1 MSYEFKFPDI
11 GEGLTE
17 GEIVRWLVKE
27 GDEIKE
33 GQPLV
38 EVETDKA
45 LAEIPS
51 PKTGVIQK
59 ILAKEK
65 EVVKVGQAIVVF
77 GEKGESVAKK
87 EAPAEEMPAK
97 ETPPKEAP
105 AKEVPA
111 KEVPPKEQPVKEE
124 PAPSAK
130 KPKSVG
136 VVGELEEAPE
146 EPAAPAAKQVDEKP
160 AAEKPVPGK
169 PLVERPPTEKPA
181 LVSPHAMATPAVRAL
196 ARELGVDIDKVK
208 GSGPEGRVLEK
219 DVRQAAETK
228 EKPVEPAMAAPAEAV
243 KQPAKAKKYDLYG
256 YIEHVPLRGVRRS
269 IAKAMVKSK
278 YTAPHV
284 TAMDEA
290 DVTELWKIKE
300 KEKKAAEKRGIKLTI
315 LPFII
320 KAVIAGLKEHPYL
333 NSTLDDE
340 NEEILLKKY
349 YNIGV
354 ATDTPEGLMVPVV
367 KGAAEKS
374 IFQLAEELIQLT
386 DKARNRKIDLGDL
399 KGGTFT
405 ITNYGSIGGMY
416 GTPIINHPE
425 VAILG
430 VGRMKDLPVV
440 KDEKLETR
448 KILFL
453 SLSFDHRV
461 VDGAEAARF
470 LNAII
475 SRLEDPD
482 LILLES

>member
-1 MSYEFKFPDI
+1 MAFEFKFPDI

-51 PKTGVIQK
+51 PRTGVILK

-65 EVVKVGQAIVVF
+65 EVVKVGQVIVVI
-77 GEKGESVAKK
+77 GEKGEAVAAPPPRPSVA
-87 EAPAEEMPAK
+87 
-97 ETPPKEAP
+97 PP
-105 AKEVPA
+105 
-111 KEVPPKEQPVKEE
+111 
-124 PAPSAK
+124 

-146 EPAAPAAKQVDEKP
+146 EAPAAAPTARMK
-160 AAEKPVPGK
+160 AEPV
-169 PLVERPPTEKPA
+169 KPA
-181 LVSPHAMATPAVRAL
+181 LVSEHVLATPAVRAL
-196 ARELGVDIDKVK
+196 ARELGVDINKVQ
-208 GSGPEGRVLEK
+208 GTGAEGRVLEK
-219 DVRQAAETK
+219 DVRQFAEGK
-228 EKPVEPAMAAPAEAV
+228 AKPAEEAKEV
-243 KQPAKAKKYDLYG
+243 KRVRKYDLYG
-256 YIEHVPLRGVRRS
+256 YVERIPLRGVRRA

-290 DVTELWKIKE
+290 DVTELWKIRE
-300 KEKKAAEKRGIKLTI
+300 KEKKVAESKGIKLTI
-315 LPFII
+315 LPFVI
-320 KAVIAGLKEHPYL
+320 KAIIAGLIEHPYL
-333 NSTLDDE
+333 NSTLE
-340 NEEILLKKY
+340 EESEEIVLKKY
-349 YNIGV
+349 FNIGL
-354 ATDTPEGLMVPVV
+354 ATDTPEGLMVPVI
-367 KGAAEKS
+367 KNAKQKS
-374 IFQLAEELIQLT
+374 IFELAQESAQLAE
-386 DKARNRKIDLGDL
+386 KARNRTIDLADL

-405 ITNYGSIGGMY
+405 ITNYGAVRGNY
-416 GTPIINHPE
+416 GTPIINYPE

-430 VGRMKDLPVV
+430 VGRIQDMPVARNGKV
-440 KDEKLETR
+440 LVR
-448 KILFL
+448 KILPL

-470 LNAII
+470 LSTLI

-482 LILLES
+482 LILLET

>member
-1 MSYEFKFPDI
+1 MPFEFKFPDI

-27 GDEIKE
+27 GDAVKE

-51 PKTGVIQK
+51 PRTGTILK

-65 EVVKVGQAIVVF
+65 EIVKVGQVIVVI
-77 GEKGESVAKK
+77 GEKGEALA
-87 EAPAEEMPAK
+87 AP
-97 ETPPKEAP
+97 PP
-105 AKEVPA
+105 
-111 KEVPPKEQPVKEE
+111 
-124 PAPSAK
+124 

-146 EPAAPAAKQVDEKP
+146 EVP
-160 AAEKPVPGK
+160 AAEVR
-169 PLVERPPTEKPA
+169 VEAARSIF
-181 LVSPHAMATPAVRAL
+181 VSPHALAAPAVRAL
-196 ARELGVDIDKVK
+196 ARELGVDINKVK
-208 GSGPEGRVLEK
+208 GTGPEGRVVEK
-219 DVRQAAETK
+219 DVRQAAEVK
-228 EKPVEPAMAAPAEAV
+228 EKPAEVKPVEAPKKV
-243 KQPAKAKKYDLYG
+243 RKYDLYG
-256 YIEHVPLRGVRRS
+256 YVDRIPLRGVRRS

-284 TAMDEA
+284 TTMDEA
-290 DVTELWKIKE
+290 DVTELWKIRE
-300 KEKKAAEKRGIKLTI
+300 KEKKAAEQKGIKLTI

-320 KAVIAGLKEHPYL
+320 KGVIAGLKEHPYL
-333 NSTLDDE
+333 NATLDDE
-340 NEEILLKKY
+340 NEEIILKKY

-367 KGAAEKS
+367 KNAADKS
-374 IFQLAEELIQLT
+374 ILQLAEELTQLAE
-386 DKARNRKIDLGDL
+386 KARNRTIDLGDL

-405 ITNYGSIGGMY
+405 ITNYGALGGIY
-416 GTPIINHPE
+416 GTPIINYPE

-430 VGRMKDLPVV
+430 TGKIKDTPVV
-440 KDEKLETR
+440 RDGKIEIR

-453 SLSFDHRV
+453 ALSFDHRV

-470 LNAII
+470 LNTVIA
-475 SRLEDPD
+475 RLEDPN

>member
-1 MSYEFKFPDI
+1 MAYEFKFPDI

-27 GDEIKE
+27 GDEVKE

-51 PKTGVIQK
+51 PRTGVVQK

-65 EVVKVGQAIVVF
+65 EIVKVGQVIVVF
-77 GEKGESVAKK
+77 GEKGEAVARREAPVAVAQK
-87 EAPAEEMPAK
+87 EAPA
-97 ETPPKEAP
+97 TPPP
-105 AKEVPA
+105 
-111 KEVPPKEQPVKEE
+111 
-124 PAPSAK
+124 

-146 EPAAPAAKQVDEKP
+146 EPAVPALKP
-160 AAEKPVPGK
+160 AI
-169 PLVERPPTEKPA
+169 ERPA
-181 LVSPHAMATPAVRAL
+181 LVSPHVLATPAVRAL
-196 ARELGVDIDKVK
+196 ARELGVDIEKVK
-208 GSGPEGRVLEK
+208 GTGTGGRVTEK
-219 DVRQAAETK
+219 DVREASEAK
-228 EKPVEPAMAAPAEAV
+228 EKPAEPV
-243 KQPAKAKKYDLYG
+243 KPPTLAKKYDFYG

-300 KEKKAAEKRGIKLTI
+300 KEKKAAEKRGIKLTV

-333 NSTLDDE
+333 NASLDDE
-340 NEEILLKKY
+340 HEEIILKKY
-349 YNIGV
+349 FNIGM
-354 ATDTPEGLMVPVV
+354 ATDTAEGLMVPVV
-367 KGAAEKS
+367 KKADGKS
-374 IFQLAEELIQLT
+374 ILQLAEELLQLSE
-386 DKARNRKIDLGDL
+386 KARNRKVDLADL

-405 ITNYGSIGGMY
+405 ITNYGAIGGMY

-430 VGRMKDLPVV
+430 IGRMKETPVV
-440 KDEKLETR
+440 KDGKVEIR

-470 LNAII
+470 LNTII
-475 SRLEDPD
+475 SHLEDPD
-482 LILLES
+482 LIFLES

>member
-1 MSYEFKFPDI
+1 MAYEFKFPDI

-27 GDEIKE
+27 GDGVKE

-51 PKTGVIQK
+51 PKTGVVLK
-59 ILAKEK
+59 ILAKGK
-65 EVVKVGQAIVVF
+65 EIVKVGQVIVVF
-77 GEKGESVAKK
+77 GEKGEAATEEEASAAPPAKPEPAGVKGESK
-87 EAPAEEMPAK
+87 EAPGEPAAAEAK
-97 ETPPKEAP
+97 SAAAEKEART
-105 AKEVPA
+105 AVPA
-111 KEVPPKEQPVKEE
+111 
-124 PAPSAK
+124 

-146 EPAAPAAKQVDEKP
+146 EPSDAVVKP
-160 AAEKPVPGK
+160 AAEKAVI
-169 PLVERPPTEKPA
+169 
-181 LVSPHAMATPAVRAL
+181 VSPHVLATPAVRAL
-196 ARELGVDIDKVK
+196 ARELGVDIETVK
-208 GSGPEGRVLEK
+208 GTGTGGRVMEK
-219 DVRQAAETK
+219 DVRQAPEVKENAE
-228 EKPVEPAMAAPAEAV
+228 APAKPAV
-243 KQPAKAKKYDLYG
+243 KVKKYDFYG
-256 YIEHVPLRGVRRS
+256 YIEHIPLRGVRRS

-290 DVTELWKIKE
+290 DVTELWNIKE
-300 KEKKAAEKRGIKLTI
+300 KEKKAAERKNIKLTI

-320 KAVIAGLKEHPYL
+320 KAVVAGLKEHPYL
-333 NSTLDDE
+333 NASLDDE
-340 NEEILLKKY
+340 SEEIILKKY
-349 YNIGV
+349 FNIGV

-367 KGAAEKS
+367 KNAGEKS
-374 IFQLAEELIQLT
+374 IFHLAEELLQLSE
-386 DKARNRKIDLGDL
+386 KARTRKIDLADL

-405 ITNYGSIGGMY
+405 ITNYGAVGGMY

-430 VGRMKDLPVV
+430 VGRMKEMPVV
-440 KDEKLETR
+440 RDGKVQTR
-448 KILFL
+448 KILFI

-470 LNAII
+470 LNTII

>member
-1 MSYEFKFPDI
+1 MPYEFKFPDI

-51 PKTGVIQK
+51 PRTGLILK
-59 ILAKEK
+59 LLAKEK
-65 EVVKVGQAIVVF
+65 EIVKVGQVIVIF
-77 GEKGESVAKK
+77 GEKGESLA
-87 EAPAEEMPAK
+87 AP
-97 ETPPKEAP
+97 PP
-105 AKEVPA
+105 
-111 KEVPPKEQPVKEE
+111 
-124 PAPSAK
+124 

-146 EPAAPAAKQVDEKP
+146 EAPAVKGR
-160 AAEKPVPGK
+160 AEVVK
-169 PLVERPPTEKPA
+169 LA

-219 DVRQAAETK
+219 DVRQASEAK
-228 EKPVEPAMAAPAEAV
+228 EKPVEEV
-243 KQPAKAKKYDLYG
+243 KKPAKARKYDLYG
-256 YIEHVPLRGVRRS
+256 YVDHIPLRGVRRS

-284 TAMDEA
+284 TTMDEA
-290 DVTELWKIKE
+290 DVTELWKIRE
-300 KEKKAAEKRGIKLTI
+300 KEKKAAEKKGVKLTI

-320 KAVIAGLKEHPYL
+320 KAVIAGLVEHPYL
-333 NSTLDDE
+333 NATLDDE
-340 NEEILLKKY
+340 NEDIILKKY
-349 YNIGV
+349 YNIGM
-354 ATDTPEGLMVPVV
+354 ATDTSEGLMVPVV
-367 KGAAEKS
+367 KNSKDKS
-374 IFQLAEELIQLT
+374 ILQLAEELTQLAE
-386 DKARNRKIDLGDL
+386 KARNRTIDLADL

-405 ITNYGSIGGMY
+405 ITNYGALGGIY

-430 VGRMKDLPVV
+430 TGKIRDTPVV
-440 KDEKLETR
+440 RDGKVEIR

-453 SLSFDHRV
+453 ALSFDHRV

-470 LNAII
+470 LNTVIA
-475 SRLEDPD
+475 RLEDPD
-482 LILLES
+482 LILLET

>member
-1 MSYEFKFPDI
+1 MAFEFKFPDI

-17 GEIVRWLVKE
+17 GEIVHWLVKE

-51 PKTGVIQK
+51 PRTGVILE

-65 EVVKVGQAIVVF
+65 EIVKVGQVIVVI
-77 GEKGESVAKK
+77 GERGEAVA
-87 EAPAEEMPAK
+87 
-97 ETPPKEAP
+97 
-105 AKEVPA
+105 
-111 KEVPPKEQPVKEE
+111 
-124 PAPSAK
+124 APSP

-146 EPAAPAAKQVDEKP
+146 EAPAAEVSGE
-160 AAEKPVPGK
+160 AT
-169 PLVERPPTEKPA
+169 RPTF
-181 LVSPHAMATPAVRAL
+181 VSPHALATPAVRGL
-196 ARELGVDIDKVK
+196 AKELGVDINKVR
-208 GSGPEGRVLEK
+208 GTGPEGRVLEK
-219 DVRQAAETK
+219 DVRQAVEVK
-228 EKPVEPAMAAPAEAV
+228 EKPVEEV
-243 KQPAKAKKYDLYG
+243 KKPTKVKKYDLYG
-256 YIEHVPLRGVRRS
+256 YVDRIPLRGVRRS

-284 TAMDEA
+284 TTMDEA
-290 DVTELWKIKE
+290 DVTELWKIRE
-300 KEKKAAEKRGIKLTI
+300 KENKAAEKKGIKLTI
-315 LPFII
+315 LPFLI

-333 NSTLDDE
+333 NATLDDE
-340 NEEILLKKY
+340 TEEIILKKY
-349 YNIGV
+349 YNIGM

-367 KGAAEKS
+367 KNAGDKS
-374 IFQLAEELIQLT
+374 ILQLAEELTQLAE
-386 DKARNRKIDLGDL
+386 KARNRTIDLADL

-405 ITNYGSIGGMY
+405 ITNYGALGGIY

-430 VGRMKDLPVV
+430 TGKIKDAPVV
-440 KDEKLETR
+440 RDGKIEIR

-453 SLSFDHRV
+453 ALSFDHRV

-470 LNAII
+470 LNTVIA
-475 SRLEDPD
+475 RLEDPD